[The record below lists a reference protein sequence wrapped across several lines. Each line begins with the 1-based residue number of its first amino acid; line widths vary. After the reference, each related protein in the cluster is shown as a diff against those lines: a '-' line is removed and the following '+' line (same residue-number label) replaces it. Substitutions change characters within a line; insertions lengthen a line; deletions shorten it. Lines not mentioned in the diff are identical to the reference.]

1 MIEQTN
7 EEITFESFTAWKA
20 VSKLVSPSSCLIL
33 LLLPFICFDGL
44 MLPWCG
50 WNSHKSAVTLSRWPF
65 FSRVYTTFYSY
76 VRRFTW
82 FMNSP
87 SCKIALKKLRVAFS
101 SCHLICDLLTTASSL
116 GDVLT

>member
-1 MIEQTN
+1 MEQTN

-20 VSKLVSPSSCLIL
+20 VSKLLSSSSCLIL

-44 MLPWCG
+44 MLPWCS

-87 SCKIALKKLRVAFS
+87 SSKIALKKLQVAFDS
-101 SCHLICDLLTTASSL
+101 WCLICDLLTIVRSL
-116 GDVLT
+116 GDSLT

>member
-7 EEITFESFTAWKA
+7 EEITFESFTARKA

-44 MLPWCG
+44 MLPWCS

-87 SCKIALKKLRVAFS
+87 SSKIALRKLRVAFG
-101 SCHLICDLLTTASSL
+101 SCRLICALLTTVTSWD
-116 GDVLT
+116 DVLT

>member
-50 WNSHKSAVTLSRWPF
+50 WNSRKSAVTLSRWPF

-87 SCKIALKKLRVAFS
+87 SSEIALKKLQV
-101 SCHLICDLLTTASSL
+101 ASSSGCL
-116 GDVLT
+116 IWDLFTAVASSADVLT

>member
-7 EEITFESFTAWKA
+7 EEITFESFTARKA

-44 MLPWCG
+44 MLPWCS
-50 WNSHKSAVTLSRWPF
+50 WNSHKSAVTLSRWSF

-87 SCKIALKKLRVAFS
+87 SSKIALRKLWVAFG
-101 SCHLICDLLTTASSL
+101 SCHLICVLLTTVTSWD
-116 GDVLT
+116 DVLT

>member
-20 VSKLVSPSSCLIL
+20 VSKLVSASSCLIL
-33 LLLPFICFDGL
+33 LLLPFICSDGL

-50 WNSHKSAVTLSRWPF
+50 WNSHKSAVTLSRQPF

-76 VRRFTW
+76 VGRFTW

-87 SCKIALKKLRVAFS
+87 SSKIALKKLQVAFS
-101 SCHLICDLLTTASSL
+101 SGCLICDLLTTVATWA
-116 GDVLT
+116 DVST